1 MERRRFLL
9 GLAASLGTTLILET
23 FGWQSKALA
32 GDLSGSR
39 GLPTSLTQPRELSLL
54 HTHTGERLSLAY
66 FERGEY
72 LPDALEAVNHLLRD
86 HRTDAVH
93 PIDPAL
99 LDILHDL
106 RTATGST
113 GEYKIISGYRS
124 PETNATLRKKSRG
137 VAKHSLHLDGRA
149 IDVRLDGVELPTL
162 REAALSLSRGG
173 VGFYAKSDFVHL
185 DTGAVRS
192 W

>member
-23 FGWQSKALA
+23 FGWQSRALA
-32 GDLSGSR
+32 GDLSGSQV
-39 GLPTSLTQPRELSLL
+39 LPASLTQPRELSLL
-54 HTHTGERLSLAY
+54 HTHTGERLSVAY

-106 RTATGST
+106 KSATGST

-124 PETNATLRKKSRG
+124 PETNASLRKKSRG

-162 REAALSLSRGG
+162 HSAALALSRGG
-173 VGFYAKSDFVHL
+173 VGYYGKSDFVHL